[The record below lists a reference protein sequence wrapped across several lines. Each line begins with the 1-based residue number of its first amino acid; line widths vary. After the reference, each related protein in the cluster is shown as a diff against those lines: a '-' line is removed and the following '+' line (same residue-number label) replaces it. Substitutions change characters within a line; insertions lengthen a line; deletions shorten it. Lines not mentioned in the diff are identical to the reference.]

1 VEEGGVNIDAAIAE
15 FEQGFFCDL
24 MEGERSSSRMTTW
37 KSAYLPY
44 YRRLQETAAGGPLS
58 VAALTAALET
68 YKPGS
73 RSKQMASTVFAK
85 LARSANIQ
93 LPDEWGLEAKSWKPP
108 QNTSKEPP
116 ADESVI
122 ASCLDKIPSQQ
133 WRNAFA
139 LMAVYG
145 LKNYEPF
152 FIDLEHL
159 QSSQSLTAKVRAIEP
174 DDARYVWPAPPDWA
188 KRFGIGSICRPD
200 DLPSVT
206 TDLGVTS
213 LQQIGRRC
221 AEQFRRYGLSLTP
234 SNLRHSWG
242 KRAIAHGVPDT
253 LAAKML
259 GIDITK
265 YVLNYRAEIEDRD
278 KLLLAS
284 FLNLSQAPF

>member
-1 VEEGGVNIDAAIAE
+1 VNIDAAIAE

-24 MEGERSSSRMTTW
+24 IEGERAFSRMTTW

-44 YRRLQETAAGGPLS
+44 FRRLQKTAGDSTLS
-58 VAALTAALET
+58 VAALTSALET
-68 YKPGS
+68 YKPKS
-73 RSKQMASTVFAK
+73 RSRQMASGVFTR
-85 LARSANIQ
+85 LARSAGIQ
-93 LPDEWGLEAKSWKPP
+93 LPDEWGLEAKSWKSPHK
-108 QNTSKEPP
+108 TSKETPVN
-116 ADESVI
+116 ESVI
-122 ASCLDKIPSQQ
+122 ASCLNKIPSQQ
-133 WRNAFA
+133 WRNVFA

-174 DDARYVWPAPPDWA
+174 DDARFVWPAPSDWA
-188 KRFGIGSICRPD
+188 KKFGIESICKTD

-206 TDLGVTS
+206 TDLSVNT

-221 AEQFRRYGLSLTP
+221 GEQFKRYGLPLTP

-265 YVLNYRAEIEDRD
+265 YVSNYRAEIEDRD
-278 KLLLAS
+278 KLVFAS
-284 FLNLSQAPF
+284 FLKLSEAPF

>member
-1 VEEGGVNIDAAIAE
+1 VNIDAAIAD

-24 MEGERSSSRMTTW
+24 IEDRERASGRLTTW

-44 YRRLQETAAGGPLS
+44 CRRLQETAGESTLS
-58 VAALTAALET
+58 VDALTAALET

-73 RSKQMASTVFAK
+73 RSKQIASSVFAK
-85 LARSANIQ
+85 LARSAGIQ
-93 LPDEWGLEAKSWKPP
+93 LPDEWGLETKSWRPP
-108 QNTSKEPP
+108 QKTSKETPVN
-116 ADESVI
+116 ESVI
-122 ASCLDKIPSQQ
+122 ASCLNKIPNQQ
-133 WRNAFA
+133 WRNVFA
-139 LMAVYG
+139 LMTVYG

-174 DDARYVWPAPPDWA
+174 DDARFVWPAPPDWA
-188 KRFGIGSICRPD
+188 KKFGIESICMPD
-200 DLPSVT
+200 DLPSVA
-206 TDLGVTS
+206 TDLSVTT

-221 AEQFRRYGLSLTP
+221 GEQFKRYGLPLTP

-278 KLLLAS
+278 KLLLSS
-284 FLNLSQAPF
+284 FLKLSEAPF